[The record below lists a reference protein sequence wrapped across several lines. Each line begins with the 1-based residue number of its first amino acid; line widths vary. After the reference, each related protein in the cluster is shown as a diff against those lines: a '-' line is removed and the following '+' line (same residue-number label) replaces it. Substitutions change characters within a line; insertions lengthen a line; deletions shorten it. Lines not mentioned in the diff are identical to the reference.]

1 MVSVQHFFTLMK
13 YQKICK
19 FGGEGGVWRGF
30 VKLTL
35 LVILCAE
42 RSIKNCPLW
51 IFFSS
56 VYAILN
62 VSMSHTLI
70 CFYGY
75 MLFVRLTTCVLGLKK
90 DNSFN
95 LVLKIQPFG
104 QIWHF
109 VQSFY
114 IQYTGFKNCCRVID
128 LHLHEHLS

>member
-1 MVSVQHFFTLMK
+1 MHNNMEKTQFYVFTLNVLFNLPIYTFHEWFWQENVCNDRWFQCNTSLRWWNIMK
-13 YQKICK
+13 YANL
-19 FGGEGGVWRGF
+19 EGGGWRGF

-42 RSIKNCPLW
+42 RSIKKLPFMN
-51 IFFSS
+51 IFSS

-95 LVLKIQPFG
+95 LVL
-104 QIWHF
+104 
-109 VQSFY
+109 
-114 IQYTGFKNCCRVID
+114 
-128 LHLHEHLS
+128 